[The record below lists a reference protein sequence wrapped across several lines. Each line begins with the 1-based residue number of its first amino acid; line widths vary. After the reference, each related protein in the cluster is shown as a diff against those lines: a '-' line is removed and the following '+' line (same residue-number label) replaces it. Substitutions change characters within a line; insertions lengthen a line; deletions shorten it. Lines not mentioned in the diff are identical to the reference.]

1 MLLAEILSDDL
12 RKALKTAQKGT
23 LSVIRMIKAAVKN
36 KEIEKGAALSDEEIH
51 GVLMTLARQRKDSIE
66 QFSKGNRQDLVAKE
80 TDELSI
86 IQSYLPKQI
95 SKEEVAEIIKDA
107 VTESNADGPK
117 DIGKVMKAVM
127 AKVKGRADGRLV
139 SALVKETLSGGPQS

>member
-12 RKALKTAQKGT
+12 KKALKTAQKDT

-36 KEIEKGAALSDEEIH
+36 KEIEKGAVLSDEEIH

-80 TDELSI
+80 TGELSI

-107 VTESNADGPK
+107 VTESNANGPK

-139 SALVKETLSGGPQS
+139 SALVKETLSSGQQS

>member
-12 RKALKTAQKGT
+12 KKALKTAQKDT

-36 KEIEKGAALSDEEIH
+36 KEIEKGAVLSDEEIH

-139 SALVKETLSGGPQS
+139 SALVKETLSGDPQS